1 MSQTYEQAVDK
12 VVNWWADKS
21 FGGKLNQ
28 NNGDNSEQGGLGF
41 LLMNYVSLKAQD
53 EVTEEKIQKF
63 KSKLTELLLDPD
75 TNKYYKHCIG
85 VDYHPD
91 MPLADAC
98 AHAGINTSCL
108 PIKTNTWIQIYD
120 GSNTVLAAL
129 GYHGKRE
136 ELV

>member
-1 MSQTYEQAVDK
+1 MIQTYEQAVEK

-63 KSKLTELLLDPD
+63 KSKLTELLLNPGID
-75 TNKYYKHCIG
+75 NYYRHNIG
-85 VDYHPD
+85 VDYDPD
-91 MPLADAC
+91 RPLYEAC
-98 AHAGINTSCL
+98 EFAGISTLCL
-108 PIKTNTWIQIYD
+108 PIKSYTSIEIFD
-120 GSNTVLAAL
+120 GSNKVTAAL
-129 GYHGKRE
+129 GYHGKME